1 MLNSVRTSNNVSIA
15 LEAIVA
21 NKTRALLTGLGIMFG
36 VAAVITM
43 LAIGNGAK
51 YEILS
56 QSKLIGANNIIIK
69 PIKETQNANEKT
81 QEEKSK
87 GHKKL
92 HPGPNMEHDN
102 GRKKAR

>member
-56 QSKLIGANNIIIK
+56 QSKLIGANNIINK
-69 PIKETQNANEKT
+69 PIKETQNVNEE
-81 QEEKSK
+81 QSEEKSN
-87 GHKKL
+87 
-92 HPGPNMEHDN
+92 GPRPEAHTSELQSLM
-102 GRKKAR
+102 R

>member
-15 LEAIVA
+15 LEANVA
-21 NKTRALLTGLGIMFG
+21 NKTRALLTVLGIMFG

-69 PIKETQNANEKT
+69 PIKETQNANEE
-81 QEEKSK
+81 QSEEKS
-87 GHKKL
+87 
-92 HPGPNMEHDN
+92 N
-102 GRKKAR
+102 GDRKSTRLNSSH